1 MPQKQMTEYKA
12 IAAAVKPNDF
22 DNAVHMIER
31 MDEYLV
37 TPQYETL
44 KDVAR
49 DELSV
54 FVDPRSAEAMIPYLD
69 LEGFGG
75 ALVKTLNA
83 ELTDYGMVERKDR
96 QPVYTPQEKPGQKQF
111 NGMNL

>member
-1 MPQKQMTEYKA
+1 MTEYKA

-44 KDVAR
+44 EDVAR

-54 FVDPRSAEAMIPYLD
+54 VVDPQSAEAMIPYLD

-75 ALVKTLNA
+75 ALVKALNA

-96 QPVYTPQEKPGQKQF
+96 QPVQTLQAKQEQF